1 MPRPSDSI
9 RAGRLRE
16 KLARDYDLTDHLAE
30 WGEIRSSMLRVSDP
44 DAVLDTVSQ
53 AETERLARG
62 EPGEPARLPYWA
74 AVWESADAL
83 AEMLGTRHL
92 DALLG
97 RDLSG
102 LRALDLG
109 CGTGTTAVALLSRG
123 IHVTAVDIEVP
134 ALRFAQFNTL
144 AWRGQIRLRRFDWS
158 KDNLGRRFD
167 LIVGADVLYERDQWP
182 NLDRCW
188 RAHLDEG
195 GVVVL
200 GEPHRPRADEF
211 GPFAREAGWQ
221 VQIVQATAKPDRRP
235 VRLFVLTLPV
245 G

>member
-1 MPRPSDSI
+1 VPSPTDAS
-9 RAGRLRE
+9 RARRLRE
-16 KLARDYDLTDHLAE
+16 RLARDYELTDQPTDWGDIRVTLA
-30 WGEIRSSMLRVSDP
+30 RVRDP
-44 DAVLDTVSQ
+44 DAVLDRVSQ

-74 AVWESADAL
+74 AVWESADAV

-97 RDLSG
+97 RDLTG
-102 LRALDLG
+102 LSALDLG
-109 CGTGTTAVALLSRG
+109 CGTGTTAVALLARG
-123 IHVTAVDIEVP
+123 LRVTAVDIEVP
-134 ALRFAQFNTL
+134 ALRFAQFNTRC
-144 AWRGQIRLRRFDWS
+144 WRGQIRLRRFDWS
-158 KDNLGRRFD
+158 ADNLGRRFN
-167 LIVGADVLYERDQWP
+167 LIVGADVLYERDQWN

-188 RAHLDEG
+188 QLHLDAD

-211 GPFAREAGWQ
+211 DAFARAAGWR
-221 VQIVQATAKPDRRP
+221 VLTVQATSRPERRP
-235 VRLFVLTLPV
+235 VRLFVLARPV